1 MKDLKIIIAG
11 GTGFIGQSIANYF
24 GNDHE
29 VIILSRQLKAQ
40 QTNRFGETSKSAAKN
55 IRYVKWDAESTGAW
69 AKELEGAHL
78 IINLA
83 GKTVNCRYTA
93 KNKKEIF
100 NSRLLSTKAIGGAI
114 QQCTSPPKLWLNA
127 ASASIYPHATIAPR
141 DESFT
146 AFENDFSVQVCK
158 AWEKTFF
165 EQRTPFTRKIALRM
179 AITIGSAGIMTPYF
193 NLLKFGLGGKQGNG
207 KQWYSW
213 IHIEDTCRIIEW
225 MYDHTEM
232 EGVYNLSS
240 PGPVTNNEF
249 MKTLRKTTGHKFGLP
264 AQEWMLRLGAILI
277 GTEPEL
283 VLKSRWV
290 LPAKLLAT
298 GYKFKYPE
306 IEGAFKDI
314 VAQTKKKKYHL
325 F

>member
-1 MKDLKIIIAG
+1 
-11 GTGFIGQSIANYF
+11 
-24 GNDHE
+24 
-29 VIILSRQLKAQ
+29 
-40 QTNRFGETSKSAAKN
+40 
-55 IRYVKWDAESTGAW
+55 
-69 AKELEGAHL
+69 
-78 IINLA
+78 
-83 GKTVNCRYTA
+83 
-93 KNKKEIF
+93 
-100 NSRLLSTKAIGGAI
+100 
-114 QQCTSPPKLWLNA
+114 
-127 ASASIYPHATIAPR
+127 
-141 DESFT
+141 
-146 AFENDFSVQVCK
+146 
-158 AWEKTFF
+158 
-165 EQRTPFTRKIALRM
+165 M